1 MVYSDILGHLLNEI
15 KQGQKTNKVFVKA
28 RRSGFIFLVLNK
40 LVREGFIY
48 GFTPDGLYDVKVFL
62 KYNSTGKPII
72 FNLERVSKSSRR
84 CFIKVHQ
91 LQNYLKPT
99 DNSVFFL
106 TTSKGILTNK
116 EALLLNIG
124 GEILFKIN

>member
-1 MVYSDILGHLLNEI
+1 M
-15 KQGQKTNKVFVKA
+15 QCFF
-28 RRSGFIFLVLNK
+28 GFS
-40 LVREGFIY
+40 
-48 GFTPDGLYDVKVFL
+48 PDGLYDVKVFL